1 MNIRHDY
8 MSIEVTL
15 KYCRAAS
22 ATPSQR
28 ASQIADTLLRHCPM
42 LEQLCF
48 HAHEEDELA
57 QLVISTVGTRIDGH
71 FSEALLTW
79 FRSYET
85 SSMIKLHH
93 SETRMHEE

>member
-1 MNIRHDY
+1 
-8 MSIEVTL
+8 VL
-15 KYCRAAS
+15 KYCRGTT

-28 ASQIADTLLRHCPM
+28 ASQIADLLLRHCPL

-48 HAHEEDELA
+48 HAHDEDELA
-57 QLVISTVGTRIDGH
+57 QLVISAVGARIDGH

-79 FRSYET
+79 FRSFET

-93 SETRMHEE
+93 SETRMHEDW